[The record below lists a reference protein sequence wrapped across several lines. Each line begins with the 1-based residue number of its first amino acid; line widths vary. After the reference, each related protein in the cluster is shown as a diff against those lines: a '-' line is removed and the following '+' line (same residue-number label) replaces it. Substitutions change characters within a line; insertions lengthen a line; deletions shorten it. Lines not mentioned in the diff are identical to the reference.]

1 MPKGHAPTRLAAR
14 TNHGL
19 VLQAQGQ
26 DLAPSPR
33 TERARGSCPPQH
45 NLPAP
50 GASFPTNHSTSKL
63 KLQIGIPEHWFGFFS
78 VVAPFVRKGRMKCYR
93 GGTGAP

>member
-1 MPKGHAPTRLAAR
+1 MAQEGGDGAGPPRLLLRMGAKRQRGTHPPVLAAH

-33 TERARGSCPPQH
+33 TERAWGSCPPQH

-63 KLQIGIPEHWFGFFS
+63 KLQIGIPEH
-78 VVAPFVRKGRMKCYR
+78 
-93 GGTGAP
+93 